1 MEKWTSTHLKI
12 VVSTSRK
19 VFGRLLH
26 LVWFP
31 DLYYQPHSY
40 VRMEVYVA
48 VNQPETCQMFIRF
61 LLINIYSLILRGVSL
76 FSFSFSY
83 GGNKIGNF
91 HVNHAMT
98 CTLISTKKMA
108 FQKLLIALFHYRTR
122 VFSHWVKVNVK
133 SKKFFDVSNF
143 FLWSLPIVL
152 WSFSLS
158 LGVNGPQMSKSDAF
172 IITETDV
179 NNKSKVGFG
188 SPGLSVTN
196 LIIV

>member
-1 MEKWTSTHLKI
+1 MWKWKLSHLKI

-19 VFGRLLH
+19 VFGRFLH

-31 DLYYQPHSY
+31 DLYYQPHSN

-61 LLINIYSLILRGVSL
+61 LLINIYSQILHGVSL

-83 GGNKIGNF
+83 RGNKIGNF

-98 CTLISTKKMA
+98 CTLISTKKMT
-108 FQKLLIALFHYRTR
+108 FLKLLIALFHYRIR
-122 VFSHWVKVNVK
+122 VYSHQAKVNVK
-133 SKKFFDVSNF
+133 AKKFFDVSNF

-158 LGVNGPQMSKSDAF
+158 RSLSLGVHGP
-172 IITETDV
+172 
-179 NNKSKVGFG
+179 
-188 SPGLSVTN
+188 
-196 LIIV
+196 